1 MWSGSWV
8 AWRCAGCGRETG
20 WLWTV
25 RLHCTSIMRGRDCI
39 YEGLHGVTRDASV
52 EISNPITMYS
62 EFKGRILVE
71 CVSALIPGLDW
82 RGARTKAMRVN
93 VTNSEQRTS
102 RYKRLRNMVSLLVIA
117 HWAAK
122 LLL

>member
-1 MWSGSWV
+1 MM
-8 AWRCAGCGRETG
+8 G
-20 WLWTV
+20 W
-25 RLHCTSIMRGRDCI
+25 DCI

-52 EISNPITMYS
+52 ETSNPITMYH
-62 EFKGRILVE
+62 EFDGQELVE
-71 CVSALIPGLDW
+71 CVSALTRGLDW

-102 RYKRLRNMVSLLVIA
+102 WYKRLRNMVSLLDIA